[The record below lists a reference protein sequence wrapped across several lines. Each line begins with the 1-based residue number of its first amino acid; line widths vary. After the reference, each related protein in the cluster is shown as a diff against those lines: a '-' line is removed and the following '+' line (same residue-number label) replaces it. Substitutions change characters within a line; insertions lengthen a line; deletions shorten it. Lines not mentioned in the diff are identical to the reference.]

1 MIGFGGLSGLADE
14 RNPHWALLIG
24 VNDYGSLTDLN
35 YCTNDQLA
43 LRAALL
49 TAGFPNDQIVLM
61 HDGATENRYK
71 PFKNTIEKQPNL
83 LVRLLRKDDIL
94 LIAFSGHGSYQEKVT
109 YICPADAELEKPEQT
124 LISVDG
130 LYKRLMAAP

>member
-1 MIGFGGLSGLADE
+1 MCQFRAWPAFVVWFWLIGFGGLSGLADE

-43 LRAALL
+43 LREALL
-49 TAGFPNDQIVLM
+49 TAGFPDDQIVLM

-71 PFKNTIEKQPNL
+71 PFKNTIEYHQRFRRAIPKFRPQQRGERAWALTKEPERAR
-83 LVRLLRKDDIL
+83 VR
-94 LIAFSGHGSYQEKVT
+94 FETS
-109 YICPADAELEKPEQT
+109 KP
-124 LISVDG
+124 G
-130 LYKRLMAAP
+130 LAPCG